1 MPRWPP
7 MLFHSTVR
15 KELARSFGASLV
27 VLVTIVMTMT
37 LIRTLS
43 LASRGSVNPE
53 EVMMVM
59 GYTVLGY
66 LPTILTLSLFIAIVG
81 TLSRMYRD
89 SEMVIWFSAGRGLSA
104 LVKPLFGFAW
114 PVLLVVALLS
124 LVIWPWANQQT
135 QQLKDRY
142 GKRGD
147 LERVAPGQFQE
158 SASGRRVFFLDKDTP
173 DNKSGRNIF
182 ISSIERDRE
191 TVTSARSGHVE
202 TLGDSQFLLL
212 QNGQRLES
220 SLKGE
225 GMRISEFEEHGSRV
239 SGTTLTG
246 LDESPAR
253 ARSTLSLLREQTP
266 VNRGELAW
274 RLGLALAACN
284 FVLLAITV
292 SSVNPRVG
300 RSGNLVFALFAFVV
314 YFNLLNMGQSW
325 IARGRVG
332 LVPFLLVLH
341 GGAFVLAAFWLGKQH
356 NNWSLAPLLR
366 KWREAREARGAQ
378 A

>member
-1 MPRWPP
+1 

-43 LASRGSVNPE
+43 LANRGSVNPE

-81 TLSRMYRD
+81 TISRMYRD
-89 SEMVIWFSAGRGLSA
+89 SEMVIWFSAGRGLSS
-104 LVKPLFGFAW
+104 LVRPLFGFAW
-114 PVLLVVALLS
+114 PVLLVVALLA

-135 QQLKDRY
+135 QELKDRY

-173 DNKSGRNIF
+173 DNKSGKNIF
-182 ISSIERDRE
+182 ISTVEKDRE
-191 TVTSARSGHVE
+191 TVTSARSGRVE
-202 TLGDSQFLLL
+202 AIGDNQFLMLS
-212 QNGQRLES
+212 NGQRLEN

-225 GMRISEFEEHGSRV
+225 GLRISEFELHGSRV
-239 SGTTLTG
+239 REGALG
-246 LDESPAR
+246 AADESPAKT
-253 ARSTLSLLREQTP
+253 RSTLTLVRNPTP
-266 VNRGELAW
+266 VNRGELSW
-274 RLGLALAACN
+274 RIGQALAGIN
-284 FVLLAITV
+284 FILLAVTV

-314 YFNLLNMGQSW
+314 YFNLLNLGTSW
-325 IARGRVG
+325 IARERTG
-332 LVPFLLVLH
+332 LAPFLLLVH
-341 GGAFVLAAFWLGKQH
+341 GGTFLAASLWLAKQH
-356 NNWSLAPLLR
+356 NNWGLAPLMRRLR
-366 KWREAREARGAQ
+366 KTEA
-378 A
+378 